1 MSSSLTGY
9 TADLTFRLQ
18 VLFEHGSKSDSCGA
32 GTPSSDVTSGLR
44 WVRGTM
50 DRRVEYHP
58 CCWRDGWIMAMS
70 WIGCGMLD

>member
-9 TADLTFRLQ
+9 TASPRLR
-18 VLFEHGSKSDSCGA
+18 GA
-32 GTPSSDVTSGLR
+32 GTPSSDVTLGLR
-44 WVRGTM
+44 WVRGATG
-50 DRRVEYHP
+50 RRVEYHP